1 VGRAG
6 SDDSVEQ
13 ERVEDRRLEVSS
25 DADAEAVVDKLAG
38 LVLREAVPFAERRR
52 PRCSGRSRR
61 NRARARPPASLEREL
76 AARGLSE
83 SPLWYEHTLDHL
95 HDTPVERAQQ
105 LARGVTA
112 AAGLPR
118 GVTAAAGLGVRE
130 VRALG
135 AHRPPPDL
143 SPPAW
148 LGPPDR
154 AAYGVP
160 KSPCLYEI
168 LTVASDFL
176 SSP

>member
-112 AAGLPR
+112 AAGL
-118 GVTAAAGLGVRE
+118 GVRE
-130 VRALG
+130 VRALR